1 MIGALAVALV
11 LVVWRR
17 PARLGSRSQPASGD
31 VESVATLIVLGL
43 DAGMNIST
51 ALAWARRYAHP
62 ALAAELG
69 AVERMSRLEGFS
81 SGLRSSSGHLDGLLR
96 SIALAVETGASLSP
110 VLEAH
115 RDQLAADSRSVAAA
129 RLRRLP
135 IKLVFPLALLMLPG
149 LVLMVAAP
157 ALIEALG
164 RFA

>member
-1 MIGALAVALV
+1 MIVALAAAVV
-11 LVVWRR
+11 LLTWRR
-17 PARLGSRSQPASGD
+17 PALLERRHQPATGD

-43 DAGMNIST
+43 DAGMNVST
-51 ALAWARRYAHP
+51 ALSWARRYAHP
-62 ALAAELG
+62 ALAAELA
-69 AVERMSRLEGFS
+69 AVDRRARLHGLS
-81 SGLRSSSGHLDGLLR
+81 SGMRSTSGPLEGLLR

-115 RDQLAADSRSVAAA
+115 RDQLAADSKAVAAA